1 MSSVGRPREHDEHT
15 AAALLAAAERT
26 IETGG
31 PEALSIRGVATDVG
45 TTTRAVYSLFGSK
58 DGLIAA
64 LGAHGFDLLRQ
75 GLDGLPITD
84 DPGGDLIDAA
94 LMFRR
99 FALDHPALFAIGVQ
113 RKHPE
118 EFATGVQR
126 KHPEEFATGLRAGAP
141 SRDSSPQVRAAANA
155 ALEILKERVARLAQA
170 QSLGDRTV
178 NEATLQF
185 HALCEGLAA
194 IELRGTN
201 PSHHWERLWRQAF
214 TALVAGFATTTG
226 AHHPTRTLT

>member
-1 MSSVGRPREHDEHT
+1 MSNVGRPREHDEHT

-26 IETGG
+26 IQASG
-31 PEALSIRGVATDVG
+31 PEALSIRGVASDVG

-58 DGLIAA
+58 AGLITA

-75 GLDGLPITD
+75 GLEALPMTD
-84 DPGGDLIDAA
+84 DPGGDLIEAA

-118 EFATGVQR
+118 EFGTGVQ
-126 KHPEEFATGLRAGAP
+126 PGAP
-141 SRDSSPQVRAAANA
+141 SRHRLLQVRAAANA
-155 ALEILKERVARLAQA
+155 ALDILQERVARLAQA

-194 IELRGTN
+194 IELRGIN
-201 PSHHWERLWRQAF
+201 PSHHWERVWRQAF
-214 TALVAGFATTTG
+214 TALVAGFATPSTQT
-226 AHHPTRTLT
+226 ARPARWRRSA

>member
-1 MSSVGRPREHDEHT
+1 
-15 AAALLAAAERT
+15 LLAAAERT
-26 IETGG
+26 IQTGG
-31 PEALSIRGVATDVG
+31 PEALSVRGVATDVG

-58 DGLIAA
+58 DGLMIA
-64 LGAHGFDLLRQ
+64 LGVHGFDLLRH
-75 GLDGLPITD
+75 GLEALPITD
-84 DPGGDLIDAA
+84 DPGGDLIEAA

-118 EFATGVQR
+118 EFATGVR
-126 KHPEEFATGLRAGAP
+126 PGAA
-141 SRDSSPQVRAAANA
+141 SRHSPLEVRAAANA
-155 ALEILKERVARLAQA
+155 ALDILTARVARLEQA

-194 IELRGTN
+194 IELRGIN
-201 PSHHWERLWRQAF
+201 PSHHWERVWRQAF
-214 TALVAGFATTTG
+214 TALVAGFATP
-226 AHHPTRTLT
+226 ADRPTRTPA

>member
-1 MSSVGRPREHDEHT
+1 MSNVGRPREHDERT

-26 IETGG
+26 IQASG

-58 DGLIAA
+58 DGLMAA

-75 GLDGLPITD
+75 GLEALPITH
-84 DPGGDLIDAA
+84 DPGVDLIEAA

-99 FALDHPALFAIGVQ
+99 FALDHPALFAISMQ
-113 RKHPE
+113 RKPPE
-118 EFATGVQR
+118 AFAIGAQ
-126 KHPEEFATGLRAGAP
+126 PGLP
-141 SRDSSPQVRAAANA
+141 SRDSSLPLRAAANA
-155 ALEILKERVARLAQA
+155 ALDLHRERVARLAHA

-194 IELRGTN
+194 VELRGIN
-201 PSHHWERLWRQAF
+201 PPHHWERIWRQAF
-214 TALVAGFATTTG
+214 TALVAGFATPPE
-226 AHHPTRTLT
+226 ADHPTRTLA

>member
-1 MSSVGRPREHDEHT
+1 MSNVGRPREHDEHT

-26 IETGG
+26 IQARG

-58 DGLIAA
+58 DGLITA

-75 GLDGLPITD
+75 GLEALPITD
-84 DPGGDLIDAA
+84 DPGLDLIEAA

-99 FALDHPALFAIGVQ
+99 FALDHPSLFAISVQ
-113 RKHPE
+113 RKPPE
-118 EFATGVQR
+118 AFTIGAV
-126 KHPEEFATGLRAGAP
+126 AGLP
-141 SRDSSPQVRAAANA
+141 SYDSSLQVRAAANA
-155 ALEILKERVARLAQA
+155 ALDILKERVARLAQA

-178 NEATLQF
+178 NEAALQF

-194 IELRGTN
+194 VELRGIN
-201 PSHHWERLWRQAF
+201 PSHQWERVWRQAF
-214 TALVAGFATTTG
+214 TALVAGFAT
-226 AHHPTRTLT
+226 PTEERHRAGTDGVRPR